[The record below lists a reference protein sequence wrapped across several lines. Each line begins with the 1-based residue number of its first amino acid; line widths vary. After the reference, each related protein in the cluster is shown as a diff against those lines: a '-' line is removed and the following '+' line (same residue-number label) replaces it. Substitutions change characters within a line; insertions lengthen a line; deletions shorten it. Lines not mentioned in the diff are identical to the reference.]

1 MFSSRV
7 STPESSSC
15 RYADFGDNSTVYEP
29 KTKLVQPE
37 LIPDRFDIGSTHAAL
52 QVNELLRRGRPLAC
66 RWGKCDA
73 IMACETMLDK
83 HMHRSGHL
91 RKALVISVSDL
102 RDGVKDCH

>member
-1 MFSSRV
+1 M
-7 STPESSSC
+7 
-15 RYADFGDNSTVYEP
+15 YEP
-29 KTKLVQPE
+29 KTKLVVPE
-37 LIPDRFDIGSTHAAL
+37 LIPDRFDIRSSQAAL

-91 RKALVISVSDL
+91 RKALVVPVSGL
-102 RDGVKDCH
+102 RGGVIEYL